1 MDAGFH
7 LNVPADRYH
16 ADPCVVPSL
25 SSSLVKV
32 LLRESPRK
40 AFFSHPRL
48 NKDYREEHD
57 GKFDIGT
64 AAHSLLLEGDDCMH
78 VVDANDWKT
87 KAAQEARK
95 DARAMGK
102 LPLLAYQA
110 TKVRWMVMAAQ
121 EYLASSKIN
130 TYWVDADS
138 EVTGVWREQD
148 IWLRCR
154 FDRIT
159 KNHRFIMDYK
169 STEDVSPDGF
179 SRQII
184 RMGYHIQEAFYRRC
198 ARALGATGPRF
209 VFIAQS
215 VEPPHECTL
224 HGCDPALQEIADYEI
239 EVAVRTWRECITK
252 KSWPSYGGDIHMA
265 LPATY
270 MIRNHEQ
277 RLMEAA

>member
-7 LNVPADRYH
+7 LNVPAERYH

-40 AFFSHPRL
+40 AFFSHPKL
-48 NKDYREEHD
+48 NKDHREEHD

-78 VVDANDWKT
+78 VVEANDWRT
-87 KAAQEARK
+87 KAAQEAREN
-95 DARAMGK
+95 ARALGK

-121 EYLASSKIN
+121 EFIENSEIS
-130 TYWVDADS
+130 TYWKDADS

-159 KNHRFIMDYK
+159 KNRRVIMDYK
-169 STEDVSPDGF
+169 STEDASPDSFG
-179 SRQII
+179 RQLV
-184 RMGYHIQEAFYRRC
+184 RMGYHLQDSFYRRC
-198 ARALGATGPRF
+198 ARALGIVGPRF
-209 VFIAQS
+209 VFAVQS
-215 VEPPHECTL
+215 VEEPYECSL
-224 HGCDPALQEIADYEI
+224 HGCDPALQEIADF
-239 EVAVRTWRECITK
+239 EVERAVRLWRECITK
-252 KSWPSYGGDIHMA
+252 KSWPSYGGRIHWAM
-265 LPATY
+265 PSNY
-270 MIRNHEQ
+270 MIQEHEMRMQ
-277 RLMEAA
+277 DAA